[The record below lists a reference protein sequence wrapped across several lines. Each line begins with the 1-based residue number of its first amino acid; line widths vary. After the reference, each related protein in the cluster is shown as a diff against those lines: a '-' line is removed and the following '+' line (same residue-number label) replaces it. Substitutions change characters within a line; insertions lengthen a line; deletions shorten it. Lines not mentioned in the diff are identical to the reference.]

1 MNAIVA
7 LAVTANQLA
16 IGQSK
21 IKRATRLSVPATPK
35 R

>member
-21 IKRATRLSVPATPK
+21 SKRAAHITAPTTPK

>member
-16 IGQSK
+16 VGRSK
-21 IKRATRLSVPATPK
+21 TKRETHLSVPATPK